1 MVTSLFFF
9 SFFTYCSSSNLENG
23 EENITTDELI
33 DDGITYAAVFEKL
46 KKGVNQDV
54 SMPQGGPWVKVQHER
69 GHMQAIKQAGFESV
83 RIFMPYSSNLAEYE
97 VRIQDAL
104 DYDLAVVVCLWGH
117 YQWNSKNIDTACAE
131 IGNFWKNIAQKWS
144 GKFSNQVVFEILN
157 EPAGIGFPETRNA
170 DVMKLYNTAIK
181 LIRAEDEDRPVL
193 VSSGGHNDADQMDGY
208 VNDTHLDYTLE
219 NGTGFFEDP
228 NVGVA
233 IHFYAPRHEDGV
245 NFAMWTASLSG
256 NWRRAIDKH
265 INKAVEWQE
274 KHSTNKPVVVTEWGA
289 WIFESRTNS
298 ADFPQWLDYYKLR
311 FDEQNFGS
319 MWYTGIQ
326 NNQRHFGIFDSELG
340 WNQVVLNTLTGV
352 TSPGFPGTNQLID
365 SEFTWNS
372 GTWNLTSSKVTK
384 AHVGNGALSG
394 SNSLKL
400 TVPNTGDYKMYQQTI
415 TDVIN
420 GEPLAP
426 GRTLLH
432 LLKGETYE
440 ISFMAKTSSGVGEI
454 KVALKDVN
462 NLSTVFYQSE
472 AQTISNTVQT
482 FTMLY
487 THTEET
493 AMDIRFEFDLG
504 SKQQTLILDKIV
516 LKRK

>member
-1 MVTSLFFF
+1 
-9 SFFTYCSSSNLENG
+9 
-23 EENITTDELI
+23 
-33 DDGITYAAVFEKL
+33 
-46 KKGVNQDV
+46 
-54 SMPQGGPWVKVQHER
+54 
-69 GHMQAIKQAGFESV
+69 
-83 RIFMPYSSNLAEYE
+83 
-97 VRIQDAL
+97 
-104 DYDLAVVVCLWGH
+104 
-117 YQWNSKNIDTACAE
+117 
-131 IGNFWKNIAQKWS
+131 
-144 GKFSNQVVFEILN
+144 
-157 EPAGIGFPETRNA
+157 
-170 DVMKLYNTAIK
+170 
-181 LIRAEDEDRPVL
+181 
-193 VSSGGHNDADQMDGY
+193 
-208 VNDTHLDYTLE
+208 
-219 NGTGFFEDP
+219 
-228 NVGVA
+228 
-233 IHFYAPRHEDGV
+233 
-245 NFAMWTASLSG
+245 
-256 NWRRAIDKH
+256 
-265 INKAVEWQE
+265 
-274 KHSTNKPVVVTEWGA
+274 
-289 WIFESRTNS
+289 
-298 ADFPQWLDYYKLR
+298 
-311 FDEQNFGS
+311 

-462 NLSTVFYQSE
+462 NLSTVFYKSE

-493 AMDIRFEFDLG
+493 AMDVRFEFDLG